1 MDTLTLSG
9 RRFSALGSFILALP
23 MLALP
28 TMACGQETRAG
39 VVTKLVG
46 TATVARAA
54 LPQPA
59 PLRFK
64 DDVLLQD
71 RITTG
76 ESSAVRL
83 LLGGKATITARE
95 RSVLTITEIP
105 GTATVRLA
113 SGRAAIAVVKD
124 KMNPGE
130 IVEIRTPNAVVA
142 VRGTVVIAEV
152 EPVIGGYRSTITI
165 LKGHVD
171 VTRLDGAGRL
181 TGPAVDVRMLERV
194 IVTSAKPIGT
204 PQKLTQENAESL
216 AAEFSFVPQN
226 GPAASMEAL
235 TEKVK
240 EAAVDDAMRAVGM
253 APDPRTMSASS
264 GAVAS
269 DAPSPV
275 APRDSGPEVL
285 GTTTTNPTGNPTGA
299 VPGATTAVGNTVTTA
314 TGAVGTAVTGATT
327 AVTNTVTSTVNTVTT
342 TVNTVTSTVP
352 VVTNTVGTV
361 VPTVTNT
368 VSTVVPVV
376 TNTVSTVVPTVTNT
390 VSTVVPVVT
399 NTVSTVVAPVVNMV
413 TTPLTKV
420 TSPAAP
426 TVPSTG
432 GLLSGLIK

>member
-1 MDTLTLSG
+1 MDTLTWSS
-9 RRFSALGSFILALP
+9 RRFSVLGIV

-28 TMACGQETRAG
+28 VLVLPTVAGGEETRAG

-59 PLRFK
+59 PLHFK

-124 KMNPGE
+124 KMKPGE

-152 EPVIGGYRSTITI
+152 EPVVGGYRSTITI

-171 VTRLDGAGRL
+171 VTKLDGAGRH
-181 TGPAVDVRMLERV
+181 TGSAVHVRMLERV
-194 IVTSAKPIGT
+194 IVTNAKPLAAAEKIT
-204 PQKLTQENAESL
+204 RRDAESL
-216 AAEFSFVPQN
+216 AAQFSFVPQT
-226 GPAASMEAL
+226 GPTASTEAL
-235 TEKVK
+235 TAQVK
-240 EAAVDDAMRAVGM
+240 AAAINDAIQAVGGVV
-253 APDPRTMSASS
+253 PDPRASVNAS
-264 GAVAS
+264 GAT
-269 DAPSPV
+269 
-275 APRDSGPEVL
+275 SGSTSNSTSN
-285 GTTTTNPTGNPTGA
+285 TTTTS
-299 VPGATTAVGNTVTTA
+299 TTSG
-314 TGAVGTAVTGATT
+314 G
-327 AVTNTVTSTVNTVTT
+327 TSTTT
-342 TVNTVTSTVP
+342 TV
-352 VVTNTVGTV
+352 VGTV
-361 VPTVTNT
+361 ATPVTNT
-368 VSTVVPVV
+368 VSTVTTTL
-376 TNTVSTVVPTVTNT
+376 TNTVTTAVPTVT
-390 VSTVVPVVT
+390 STSLPVAAPVI
-399 NTVSTVVAPVVNMV
+399 NPVVNTV
-413 TTPLTKV
+413 TKTLTNV

-432 GLLSGLIK
+432 GLLSGLGR

>member
-1 MDTLTLSG
+1 MDTLTWSS
-9 RRFSALGSFILALP
+9 RRFSVLGIV

-28 TMACGQETRAG
+28 VLVLPTVAGGEETRAG

-59 PLRFK
+59 PLHFK

-76 ESSAVRL
+76 ESSAVRV

-124 KMNPGE
+124 KMKPGE

-152 EPVIGGYRSTITI
+152 EPVVGGYRSTITI

-171 VTRLDGAGRL
+171 VTKLDGAGRH
-181 TGPAVDVRMLERV
+181 TGSAVDVQMLERV
-194 IVTSAKPIGT
+194 IVTNAKPLAAAEKIT
-204 PQKLTQENAESL
+204 RRDAESL
-216 AAEFSFVPQN
+216 AAQFSFVPQT
-226 GPAASMEAL
+226 GLTASTEAL
-235 TEKVK
+235 TAQVK
-240 EAAVDDAMRAVGM
+240 AAAINDAIQAVGGVV
-253 APDPRTMSASS
+253 PDPRASVNAS
-264 GAVAS
+264 GAT
-269 DAPSPV
+269 
-275 APRDSGPEVL
+275 SGSTSNSTSN
-285 GTTTTNPTGNPTGA
+285 TTTTS
-299 VPGATTAVGNTVTTA
+299 TTSG
-314 TGAVGTAVTGATT
+314 G
-327 AVTNTVTSTVNTVTT
+327 TSTTT
-342 TVNTVTSTVP
+342 TV
-352 VVTNTVGTV
+352 VGTV
-361 VPTVTNT
+361 ATPVTNT
-368 VSTVVPVV
+368 VSTVTTTL
-376 TNTVSTVVPTVTNT
+376 TNTVTTAVPTVT
-390 VSTVVPVVT
+390 STSLPVAAPVI
-399 NTVSTVVAPVVNMV
+399 NPVVNTV
-413 TTPLTKV
+413 TKTLTNV

-432 GLLSGLIK
+432 GLLSGLGR

>member
-1 MDTLTLSG
+1 MDTLTWSS
-9 RRFSALGSFILALP
+9 RRFSVLGIV

-28 TMACGQETRAG
+28 VLVLPTVAGGEETRAG

-59 PLRFK
+59 PLHFK

-124 KMNPGE
+124 KMKPGE

-152 EPVIGGYRSTITI
+152 EPVVGGYRSTITI

-171 VTRLDGAGRL
+171 VTKLDGAGRL
-181 TGPAVDVRMLERV
+181 TGAAVDVRMLERV
-194 IVTSAKPIGT
+194 IVTNAKPLAAAEKIT
-204 PQKLTQENAESL
+204 RRDAESL
-216 AAEFSFVPQN
+216 AAQFSFVPQT
-226 GPAASMEAL
+226 GPTASTEAL
-235 TEKVK
+235 TAQVK
-240 EAAVDDAMRAVGM
+240 AAAINDAIQAVGGVV
-253 APDPRTMSASS
+253 PDPRASVNAS
-264 GAVAS
+264 GAT
-269 DAPSPV
+269 
-275 APRDSGPEVL
+275 SGSTSNSTSN
-285 GTTTTNPTGNPTGA
+285 TTTTSTTGGGTS
-299 VPGATTAVGNTVTTA
+299 TTTTVVGTVTTA
-314 TGAVGTAVTGATT
+314 VP
-327 AVTNTVTSTVNTVTT
+327 TVTSTSLPVAAPVINPVVNTVTKT
-342 TVNTVTSTVP
+342 L
-352 VVTNTVGTV
+352 TN
-361 VPTVTNT
+361 
-368 VSTVVPVV
+368 
-376 TNTVSTVVPTVTNT
+376 
-390 VSTVVPVVT
+390 
-399 NTVSTVVAPVVNMV
+399 
-413 TTPLTKV
+413 V

-432 GLLSGLIK
+432 GLLSGLGR

>member
-1 MDTLTLSG
+1 MDTLTWSS
-9 RRFSALGSFILALP
+9 RRFSVLGIV

-28 TMACGQETRAG
+28 VLVLPTVAGGEETRAG

-59 PLRFK
+59 PLHFK

-124 KMNPGE
+124 KMKPGE

-152 EPVIGGYRSTITI
+152 EPVVGGYRSTITI

-171 VTRLDGAGRL
+171 VTKLDGAGRL
-181 TGPAVDVRMLERV
+181 TGAAVDVRMLERV
-194 IVTSAKPIGT
+194 IVTNAKPLAAAEKIT
-204 PQKLTQENAESL
+204 RRDAESL
-216 AAEFSFVPQN
+216 AAQFSFVPQT
-226 GPAASMEAL
+226 GPTASTEAL
-235 TEKVK
+235 TAQVK
-240 EAAVDDAMRAVGM
+240 AAAINDAIQAVGGVV
-253 APDPRTMSASS
+253 PDPRASVNAS
-264 GAVAS
+264 GAT
-269 DAPSPV
+269 
-275 APRDSGPEVL
+275 SGSTSNSTSN
-285 GTTTTNPTGNPTGA
+285 TTTTS
-299 VPGATTAVGNTVTTA
+299 TTSGGTSTTTTVVGTVTTA
-314 TGAVGTAVTGATT
+314 VP
-327 AVTNTVTSTVNTVTT
+327 TVTSTSLPVAAPVINPVVNTVTKT
-342 TVNTVTSTVP
+342 L
-352 VVTNTVGTV
+352 TN
-361 VPTVTNT
+361 
-368 VSTVVPVV
+368 
-376 TNTVSTVVPTVTNT
+376 
-390 VSTVVPVVT
+390 
-399 NTVSTVVAPVVNMV
+399 
-413 TTPLTKV
+413 V

-432 GLLSGLIK
+432 GLLSGLGR

>member
-1 MDTLTLSG
+1 MDTLTLSS

-28 TMACGQETRAG
+28 TMACGEEMRAG

-59 PLRFK
+59 PLHFK

-171 VTRLDGAGRL
+171 VTKLDGAGRL
-181 TGPAVDVRMLERV
+181 TGPAVDVRMLEQV
-194 IVTSAKPIGT
+194 IVTSKPIAA
-204 PQKLTQENAESL
+204 PQQITRQNAESL
-216 AAEFSFVPQN
+216 AAQFSFVPKN
-226 GPAASMEAL
+226 GPAASTEAL

-240 EAAVDDAMRAVGM
+240 EAAVDDAMRAVGG
-253 APDPRTMSASS
+253 AASDPR
-264 GAVAS
+264 
-269 DAPSPV
+269 
-275 APRDSGPEVL
+275 
-285 GTTTTNPTGNPTGA
+285 
-299 VPGATTAVGNTVTTA
+299 ATA
-314 TGAVGTAVTGATT
+314 
-327 AVTNTVTSTVNTVTT
+327 TVTT
-342 TVNTVTSTVP
+342 TVTTVAPP
-352 VVTNTVGTV
+352 VV
-361 VPTVTNT
+361 P
-368 VSTVVPVV
+368 
-376 TNTVSTVVPTVTNT
+376 
-390 VSTVVPVVT
+390 
-399 NTVSTVVAPVVNMV
+399 VVAPVVIV
-413 TTPLTKV
+413 TPVNTFTNLINKAV
-420 TSPAAP
+420 
-426 TVPSTG
+426 
-432 GLLSGLIK
+432 SGLGR

>member
-1 MDTLTLSG
+1 MDTLTWSS
-9 RRFSALGSFILALP
+9 RRFSVLGIV

-28 TMACGQETRAG
+28 VLVLPTVAGGEETRAG

-59 PLRFK
+59 PLHFK

-76 ESSAVRL
+76 ESSAVRV

-124 KMNPGE
+124 KMKPGE

-152 EPVIGGYRSTITI
+152 EPVVGGYRSTITI

-171 VTRLDGAGRL
+171 VTKLDGAGRL
-181 TGPAVDVRMLERV
+181 TGAAVDVRMLERV
-194 IVTSAKPIGT
+194 IVTNAKPLAAAEKIT
-204 PQKLTQENAESL
+204 RRDAESL
-216 AAEFSFVPQN
+216 AAQFSFVPQT
-226 GPAASMEAL
+226 GPTASTEAL
-235 TEKVK
+235 TAQVK
-240 EAAVDDAMRAVGM
+240 AAAFNDAIQAVG
-253 APDPRTMSASS
+253 ATS
-264 GAVAS
+264 GS
-269 DAPSPV
+269 TSN
-275 APRDSGPEVL
+275 STSN
-285 GTTTTNPTGNPTGA
+285 TTTTS
-299 VPGATTAVGNTVTTA
+299 TTSG
-314 TGAVGTAVTGATT
+314 G
-327 AVTNTVTSTVNTVTT
+327 TSTTT
-342 TVNTVTSTVP
+342 TV
-352 VVTNTVGTV
+352 VGTV
-361 VPTVTNT
+361 ATPVTNT
-368 VSTVVPVV
+368 VSTVTTTL
-376 TNTVSTVVPTVTNT
+376 TNTVTTAVPTVT
-390 VSTVVPVVT
+390 STSLPVAAPVI
-399 NTVSTVVAPVVNMV
+399 NPVVNTV
-413 TTPLTKV
+413 TKTLTNV

-432 GLLSGLIK
+432 GLLSGLGR

>member
-1 MDTLTLSG
+1 MSWHQACESSPMELLTIRLSGGDCMDTLTWSS
-9 RRFSALGSFILALP
+9 RRFSVLGIV

-28 TMACGQETRAG
+28 VLVLPTVAGGEETRAG

-59 PLRFK
+59 PLHFK

-76 ESSAVRL
+76 ESSAVRV

-124 KMNPGE
+124 KMKPGE

-152 EPVIGGYRSTITI
+152 EPVVGGYRSTITI

-171 VTRLDGAGRL
+171 VTKLDGAGRL
-181 TGPAVDVRMLERV
+181 TGAAVDVRMLERV
-194 IVTSAKPIGT
+194 IVTNAKPLAAAEKIT
-204 PQKLTQENAESL
+204 RRDAESL
-216 AAEFSFVPQN
+216 AAQFSFVPQT
-226 GPAASMEAL
+226 GPTASTEAL
-235 TEKVK
+235 TAQVK
-240 EAAVDDAMRAVGM
+240 AAAINDAIQAVGGVV
-253 APDPRTMSASS
+253 PDPRASVNAS
-264 GAVAS
+264 GAT
-269 DAPSPV
+269 
-275 APRDSGPEVL
+275 SGSTSNSTSN
-285 GTTTTNPTGNPTGA
+285 TTTTS
-299 VPGATTAVGNTVTTA
+299 TTSG
-314 TGAVGTAVTGATT
+314 G
-327 AVTNTVTSTVNTVTT
+327 TSTTT
-342 TVNTVTSTVP
+342 TV
-352 VVTNTVGTV
+352 VGTV
-361 VPTVTNT
+361 ATPVTNT
-368 VSTVVPVV
+368 VSTVTTTL
-376 TNTVSTVVPTVTNT
+376 TNTVTTAVPTVT
-390 VSTVVPVVT
+390 STSLPVAAPVI
-399 NTVSTVVAPVVNMV
+399 NPVVNTV
-413 TTPLTKV
+413 TKTLTNV

-432 GLLSGLIK
+432 GLLSGLGR